1 MHSELGGWEYGL
13 SPDTI
18 YSFRQNSPELIIR
31 DAKRM
36 LRLDD
41 DQLEILRRILLA
53 RGVNKWFKA
62 RRDIIKLKHD
72 IKKQIREVLGRYK
85 KRNPVHKT
93 EFELLNS
100 FYERLESICHQP
112 RWVEWPRIADP
123 REAEKDLI
131 VKGGKKEQRAPGS

>member
-36 LRLDD
+36 LHLDD
-41 DQLEILRRILLA
+41 EQLEVLRRILLA

-62 RRDIIKLKHD
+62 RRDIIKLKHAL
-72 IKKQIREVLGRYK
+72 KMRIREVLSRYK
-85 KRNPVHKT
+85 KWNPVHKI
-93 EFELLNS
+93 ELALLNY
-100 FYERLESICHQP
+100 FYARLESICHQP
-112 RWVEWPRIADP
+112 RWVEWPPIADS
-123 REAEKDLI
+123 REAEKMLV
-131 VKGGKKEQRAPGS
+131 VKSRGKE

>member
-1 MHSELGGWEYGL
+1 MHSELGGWEHGL

-36 LRLDD
+36 LHLDD

-62 RRDIIKLKHD
+62 RRDIIKLKHE
-72 IKKQIREVLGRYK
+72 IKKRISELLGRYK
-85 KRNPVHKT
+85 KWERVHKT
-93 EFELLNS
+93 ELKLLNS
-100 FYERLESICHQP
+100 FYERLEVICHQP

-123 REAEKDLI
+123 REAEKKLV
-131 VKGGKKEQRAPGS
+131 VKAR

>member
-1 MHSELGGWEYGL
+1 MHSELGGWEYNL

-36 LRLDD
+36 LHLND

-62 RRDIIKLKHD
+62 RRYIIKLKHA
-72 IKKQIREVLGRYK
+72 IKKQIRAVLGS
-85 KRNPVHKT
+85 
-93 EFELLNS
+93 L
-100 FYERLESICHQP
+100 
-112 RWVEWPRIADP
+112 
-123 REAEKDLI
+123 
-131 VKGGKKEQRAPGS
+131 

>member
-36 LRLDD
+36 LHLDD

-62 RRDIIKLKHD
+62 RRDIIKLRHE
-72 IKKQIREVLGRYK
+72 IKKRISELLGCYK
-85 KRNPVHKT
+85 KWNPVHKMKLA
-93 EFELLNS
+93 LLNC
-100 FYERLESICHQP
+100 FYERLENICHQP
-112 RWVEWPRIADP
+112 RWVEWPPIADP
-123 REAEKDLI
+123 REAEKGLV
-131 VKGGKKEQRAPGS
+131 VKGSKKE

>member
-18 YSFRQNSPELIIR
+18 YSFRQNSPELIVR

-36 LRLDD
+36 LHLDD

-62 RRDIIKLKHD
+62 RRDIIKSKLE
-72 IKKQIREVLGRYK
+72 IKKRIRAVLGRYK
-85 KRNPVHKT
+85 KWNPVHKI
-93 EFELLNS
+93 ELALLND
-100 FYERLESICHQP
+100 FYGQLESICHQP

-123 REAEKDLI
+123 REAEKMLV
-131 VKGGKKEQRAPGS
+131 VKGAKVRSGLFPA